1 MFSTSDYISQLPS
14 TGFFHLSSSYTRAAA
29 FCFSTVQK
37 KNLMHNKDNAPLSNS
52 YSKIKS
58 SLNPVITIATLPGKE
73 EMTSTP
79 ATKKSH
85 LSTNTLHRLGT
96 EIITLHEMYI
106 SGLEGVI
113 WAEFSITYLIL
124 SRNLI
129 ESIDKQWVNKYVPIC
144 KYK

>member
-1 MFSTSDYISQLPS
+1 
-14 TGFFHLSSSYTRAAA
+14 
-29 FCFSTVQK
+29 
-37 KNLMHNKDNAPLSNS
+37 MHNKDNAPLSNS

-106 SGLEGVI
+106 SGSEGVI

-129 ESIDKQWVNKYVPIC
+129 QSIDKQWVNKYVPIC
-144 KYK
+144 